1 MYQPKKNTLCC
12 LFPLQQQK
20 AVLRVLPIIYSLYAH
35 RSVSHMPPAGN
46 CFVLEDTETPAAGG
60 VFPVN
65 LQSHVKEV
73 NEQLCLTSGQVANL
87 ACENELSERRLQIT
101 SRMPLPP
108 SKISSGWGS
117 LLERTCLYQS
127 LHSSLRTHRVKTA
140 ILGLGTSAVSRALA
154 AERSAQLAAPAETV
168 QTPCQPLSEGDNH
181 AASRKRVWQQ
191 LDRHRLARSCRLP
204 RGLGEACGSGSCR
217 QEPAKLVTTAKHKC
231 RHRLHCILLSGLA
244 AAPNWL
250 QQMP

>member
-1 MYQPKKNTLCC
+1 MYWFPFSWFCVYQPKKNTLCC
-12 LFPLQQQK
+12 LFPFQQQK
-20 AVLRVLPIIYSLYAH
+20 AVLGVLPIIYSLYVH
-35 RSVSHMPPAGN
+35 RSVSHTSPAGN

-65 LQSHVKEV
+65 LQSHIKEV

-127 LHSSLRTHRVKTA
+127 LQSSLRTRRVKTA
-140 ILGLGTSAVSRALA
+140 IMGLGTSAISRALA
-154 AERSAQLAAPAETV
+154 AECSAQPAETV
-168 QTPCQPLSEGDNH
+168 QTPCQPLSEGDNPPGN
-181 AASRKRVWQQ
+181 V
-191 LDRHRLARSCRLP
+191 
-204 RGLGEACGSGSCR
+204 SGSSWTGTGLLAPADRPWAQWSLRVR
-217 QEPAKLVTTAKHKC
+217 Q
-231 RHRLHCILLSGLA
+231 
-244 AAPNWL
+244 L
-250 QQMP
+250 QTGAC